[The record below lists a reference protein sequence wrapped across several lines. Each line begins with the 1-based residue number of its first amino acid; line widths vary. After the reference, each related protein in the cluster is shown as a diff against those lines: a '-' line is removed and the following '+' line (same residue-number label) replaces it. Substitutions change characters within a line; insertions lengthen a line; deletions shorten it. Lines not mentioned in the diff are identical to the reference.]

1 MWLVTN
7 IIEVI
12 YYSISYSSKESFN
25 FNLVIVTFEKKI
37 VIVLVI
43 VN

>member
-12 YYSISYSSKESFN
+12 SYSISYSSKESFN
-25 FNLVIVTFEKKI
+25 FSLVIVTFEKNI
-37 VIVLVI
+37 CYSFSYS
-43 VN
+43 